1 VKAAVQVGFGGLD
14 QLQVKEVPDPRPAAG
29 EVLVRVR
36 ATTLNRLDVI
46 QREGP
51 ALLPHFQ
58 LPHIA
63 GMDVVGEVA
72 ELGDGVRSVSEGD
85 RVLLNPALHC
95 GTCEW
100 CERGED
106 PFCPATRVIGGNHPG
121 GYAELCT
128 VPASHVHP
136 IPDHVSFEEAA
147 TVPTIWSTAWQA
159 LVVRGQV
166 RPGEWVLIHA
176 AASGVSTAA
185 IQLAKRVGAK
195 VLATAGSERKL
206 DLARKLGADLGVN
219 NRSDDFV
226 KHAREATG
234 GRGVDVVFDHVGP
247 ALFGRSLFAL
257 KPRGR
262 LVFCGSTTGREAA
275 IDLPYAYHFGISLL
289 GVEPYSYTG
298 FAEMLDFYWGERFV
312 AVIDTEFGLDEA
324 AQAQARM
331 ESGEAMGKILLRL

>member
-1 VKAAVQVGFGGLD
+1 MRSAVQVGFGGTD
-14 QLQVKEVPDPRPAAG
+14 QLQLKEVPDPRPAPG

-51 ALLPHFQ
+51 PLLPHFQ

-72 ELGDGVRSVSEGD
+72 ELGDGVRSASEGD
-85 RVLLNPALHC
+85 RVLVNPALNC
-95 GTCEW
+95 GVCEW
-100 CERGED
+100 CRRGED
-106 PFCPATRVIGGNHPG
+106 GFCPATSVVGGNRPG
-121 GYAELCT
+121 GYAELCA

-159 LVVRGQV
+159 IVARGQV
-166 RPGEWVLIHA
+166 RAGEWVLIHA

-185 IQLAKRVGAK
+185 IQLAKRVGAR

-206 DLARKLGADLGVN
+206 ELARKLGADLCVN

-226 KHAREATG
+226 KQAREITG

-247 ALFGRSLFAL
+247 ALFGLSLFAL
-257 KPRGR
+257 KARGR
-262 LVFCGSTTGREAA
+262 LVFCGSTTGREASF
-275 IDLPYAYHFGISLL
+275 DLPYAYHFGISLL
-289 GVEPYSYTG
+289 GVEPYSFRE
-298 FAEMLDFYWGERFV
+298 FAEMLDFYWGESFV
-312 AVIDTEFGLDEA
+312 AVIDEEFGLDEA

-331 ESGEAMGKILLRL
+331 ESGEAVGKILLRP

>member
-1 VKAAVQVGFGGLD
+1 MKAAVQVGFGGLD
-14 QLQVKEVPDPRPAAG
+14 QLEVKAVPDPAPARG
-29 EVLVRVR
+29 EVLLRVR
-36 ATTLNRLDVI
+36 ATTLNRLDLI

-51 ALLPHFQ
+51 ALLPNFK

-72 ELGDGVRSVSEGD
+72 ALGEAVTSVREGD
-85 RVLLNPALHC
+85 RVLVNPALQC

-106 PFCPATRVIGGNHPG
+106 PFCPATRVVGGNHPG
-121 GYAELCT
+121 GYAELCV
-128 VPASHVHP
+128 VPATHAHP
-136 IPDHVSFEEAA
+136 IPGHVSFEEAA

-166 RPGEWVLIHA
+166 RPGEWVIIHA

-195 VLATAGSERKL
+195 VLATAGSDRKL
-206 DLARKLGADLGVN
+206 DFARKLGADVCVN

-226 KHAREATG
+226 KQAREMTD

-262 LVFCGSTTGREAA
+262 MVFCGSTTGREAA

-289 GVEPYSYTG
+289 GVEPYSFAG
-298 FAEMLDFYWGERFV
+298 FGEMLDFYWGERFV
-312 AVIDTEFGLDEA
+312 SVIDTEFSLDEA
-324 AQAQARM
+324 REAQHRM
-331 ESGEAMGKILLRL
+331 ESGDAMGKILLRP

>member
-1 VKAAVQVGFGGLD
+1 MKAAVQVGFGGLD
-14 QLQVKEVPDPRPAAG
+14 QLEVKTVPDPTPARG
-29 EVLVRVR
+29 EVLLRVR

-51 ALLPHFQ
+51 ALLPNFE

-72 ELGDGVRSVSEGD
+72 ALGEGVTSVREGD
-85 RVLLNPALHC
+85 RVLVNPALHC
-95 GTCEW
+95 GCCEW
-100 CERGED
+100 CESGED
-106 PFCPATRVIGGNHPG
+106 AFCPATRVVGGNHPG
-121 GYAELCT
+121 GYAELCAI
-128 VPASHVHP
+128 PATHIHP
-136 IPDHVSFEEAA
+136 IPGHVSFEEAA

-166 RPGEWVLIHA
+166 RPGEWVIIHA

-206 DLARKLGADLGVN
+206 EFAQKLGADVCVN

-226 KHAREATG
+226 KHAREVTG

-257 KPRGR
+257 RPRAR
-262 LVFCGSTTGREAA
+262 MVFCGSTTGREAA
-275 IDLPYAYHFGISLL
+275 FDLPYAYHFGISLL
-289 GVEPYSYTG
+289 GVEPYSYSG
-298 FAEMLDFYWGERFV
+298 FAEMLDFYWGESFV
-312 AVIDTEFGLDEA
+312 SVIDTEFSLDEA
-324 AQAQARM
+324 PQAQQRM
-331 ESGEAMGKILLRL
+331 ESGEAMGKILLRP